1 MTWLAIG
8 ANSVR
13 RLVRD
18 RSNIFFVFIFP
29 MALILI
35 IGSTFGSGSSPHV
48 AVVATGSGSYTREL
62 VDTLTSR
69 EALVVDRY
77 ADEDAAREAVAR
89 GQASAGLLVPADYD
103 RLVTSGD
110 AATLEV
116 IARQETTSI
125 ALETTIQ
132 AAVARQNTIV
142 QAARFAT
149 SQGALPA
156 DQALSRARMVAAA
169 LPGVTVDVTR
179 AGTSVW
185 AGYENLGQFDLGA
198 SQELTLFMFL
208 TSLAGSAALIQTRQW
223 GVARRMLST
232 PTPAG
237 AIVVGETLGR
247 FGVAFVQGAYIVLGT
262 VFVFGV
268 SWGDW
273 LGTFAVVVLFGLVS
287 AGAGILMGST
297 FANDQQA
304 SGIGIGIGLGFA
316 ALGGA
321 MAPLEVFSPT
331 MQKIAHITP
340 HAWAIDAFAELVR
353 HDGTIVDI
361 LPQLG
366 VLAAYAVVLLAVSTV
381 LLRRSLLRS
390 AG

>member
-1 MTWLAIG
+1 MTALVIG

-13 RLVRD
+13 RLLRD

-35 IGSTFGSGSSPHV
+35 IGSTFGTGSAPHV
-48 AVVATGSGSYTREL
+48 AVVAAGSGPYTAEL
-62 VDTLTSR
+62 VDTLGQR

-89 GQASAGLLVPADYD
+89 GRASAGVLVPDGYD
-103 RLVTSGD
+103 RAVASGEH
-110 AATLEV
+110 ARVEV
-116 IARQETTSI
+116 IARQDTTSL
-125 ALETTIQ
+125 ALESTIQ

-142 QAARFAT
+142 QAARFAAD
-149 SQGALPA
+149 QGVLTA
-156 DQALSRARMVAAA
+156 DQAVPRARAVAAA
-169 LPGVTVDVTR
+169 LPGVTVQVSQ
-179 AGTSVW
+179 AGSS
-185 AGYENLGQFDLGA
+185 AFEGYENLGQFDLGA

-232 PTPAG
+232 PTPVRS
-237 AIVVGETLGR
+237 IVVGETLGR
-247 FGVAFVQGAYIVLGT
+247 FGVALVQGLYIVVGT
-262 VFVFGV
+262 VLVFGV
-268 SWGDW
+268 SWGSW
-273 LGTFAVVVLFGLVS
+273 PATIAIVTVFGLVS
-287 AGAGILMGST
+287 AGAGILMGAT
-297 FANDQQA
+297 FSNDQQA
-304 SGIGIGIGLGFA
+304 SGIGIGVSLGFA

-331 MQKIAHITP
+331 MQKIAHVTP
-340 HAWAIDAFAELVR
+340 HAWAIDGFATLVR

-366 VLAAYAVVLLAVSTV
+366 VLAGYAAVLLAVSTV

-390 AG
+390 A